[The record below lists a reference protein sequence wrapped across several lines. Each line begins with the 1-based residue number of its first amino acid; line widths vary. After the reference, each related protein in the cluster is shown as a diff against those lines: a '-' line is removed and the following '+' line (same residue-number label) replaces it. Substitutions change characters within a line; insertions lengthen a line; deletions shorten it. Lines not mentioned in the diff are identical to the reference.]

1 MDSSTG
7 SVTVLAKVICSS
19 TDHGER
25 GNKDRYLFEFRLK
38 RTSSMLARKNATDMR
53 EDDADTIATCFTAP
67 VMCSGHHKAKRVYP
81 SQRPAKV
88 TKEGPVPK
96 TKTIKRQRSVPSVTT
111 MPNGRQMSTDQNDEF
126 LRSGSI
132 SSTSSYPS
140 PVSFMHDNMTN
151 SSMVSNFGDDQSN
164 DFDSGSHTISSQRP
178 FMGMGE
184 GSEHQSQPPRIFE
197 VRPDRGPIR
206 KTTDVALRGLFFQ
219 EGMVPYFGCFPAQDI
234 VVETSNLILCKAPET
249 PLPGTVPITLYDS
262 MSNRFA
268 DLNQFTYTDDTETEL
283 LILQL
288 QLRLAHRAL
297 EYLHTQ
303 ATGRKGDANDILK
316 EIPGLGSSGMGDG
329 SSSGGNMMSDS
340 IPADEDAELVILTR
354 EQVEE
359 GLLMTLDQLPA
370 DMDISLQLEDQGNL
384 LHLSVLMGLDRLT
397 LRLIE
402 EGCELDALDAW
413 AMTPLMYAVVKGNET
428 VIRSLVIG
436 KSSAALLFA
445 LPLIFIYYFL
455 LKKTPL
461 VN

>member
-38 RTSSMLARKNATDMR
+38 RTSSMLSRKNAADMR
-53 EDDADTIATCFTAP
+53 EDDADIVATCFTAP
-67 VMCSGHHKAKRVYP
+67 IMCSGHHKAKRVYP

-88 TKEGPVPK
+88 TKEGPTPK
-96 TKTIKRQRSVPSVTT
+96 TKTIKRQRSIPNVT
-111 MPNGRQMSTDQNDEF
+111 PNPNNSRQMSIDQNDEF

-140 PVSFMHDNMTN
+140 PLSFMHDSITN

-164 DFDSGSHTISSQRP
+164 DFDSGSNTMSSQRP
-178 FMGMGE
+178 LIGMRE
-184 GSEHQSQPPRIFE
+184 GSEPQSQPPRIFE

-234 VVETSNLILCKAPET
+234 IIETSNLILCKAPES
-249 PLPGTVPITLYDS
+249 PLPGTVPITLYDRVGNS
-262 MSNRFA
+262 FA

-297 EYLHTQ
+297 EYFHTQ
-303 ATGRKGDANDILK
+303 ATGRKGDVNDILK
-316 EIPGLGSSGMGDG
+316 DIPGLGSSGMGEG

-340 IPADEDAELVILTR
+340 APTDEEAELVFLTR

-359 GLLMTLDQLPA
+359 GLLTTLDQLPSG
-370 DMDISLQLEDQGNL
+370 MDISFQLEDQGNL

-402 EGCELDALDAW
+402 EGCELEALDAW

-428 VIRSLVIG
+428 IIRSLVIG
-436 KSSAALLFA
+436 KSPALVCLSVL
-445 LPLIFIYYFL
+445 LPFNILSF
-455 LKKTPL
+455 
-461 VN
+461 